1 MSYQIRPGH
10 DLSEEAKRIARVQYD
25 KAIEI
30 LETERGGRHT
40 AIHDARKR
48 FKRLRGLLRLVR
60 SGAPDFCIA
69 ENARLRDTAATLSV
83 ARDATALVETMDRL
97 YGTAQPADDLAVLLA
112 IRHRLAER
120 RDNIVASETGLDD
133 KIAATIAE
141 CRAGRAA
148 LSSLALPK
156 SPKKAARLLA
166 SGFAKTYGRACSSF
180 EAAERSGVA
189 EDWHDLR
196 KRIKYHWMHV
206 NLLRTVWPGQMRLRA
221 EVADQA
227 GEILGEDHD
236 LDVLGELVAAAPR
249 DVGTRREIAV
259 LRSVTEKESA
269 RLRDAF
275 RVIAKDLLRDPS
287 AVVKSRMLALWAAAA
302 EECNP

>member
-10 DLSEEAKRIARVQYD
+10 GLTEEIVRIAQVQFH
-25 KAIEI
+25 KASEI

-60 SGAPDFCIA
+60 DGAPDFCIA

-97 YGTAQPADDLAVLLA
+97 YGTAQPADDLAVLLS

-120 RDNIVASETGLDD
+120 RDKIVAAETGLDE
-133 KIAATIAE
+133 KIAAAVAE
-141 CRAGRAA
+141 CRAGIAA
-148 LSSLALPK
+148 LPSLTLPK

-166 SGFAKTYGRACSSF
+166 SGLAKTYGRACSSF
-180 EAAERSGVA
+180 EAAEQSGVA

-206 NLLRTVWPGQMRLRA
+206 NLLRQAWPGQMRLRA

-236 LDVLGELVAAAPR
+236 LDVLTELIAAAPCQ
-249 DVGTRREIAV
+249 VGSESEIAV
-259 LRSVTEKESA
+259 LRRVMDAESR

-275 RVIAKDLLRDPS
+275 RVIAADLLRDPKD
-287 AVVKSRMLALWAAAA
+287 VVKARILALWNAAAA
-302 EECNP
+302 ES